1 MELHAAIRMLR
12 NAPYSIQAY
21 SWDAHARATSVGF
34 KYQSAWLRYFQSVEI
49 FCTLAW
55 PELVTDDRP
64 PTVVKPSPM
73 SSRRL
78 HFEEPTLN
86 RSLERGIEIL
96 RAFRPGADLL
106 GNGEIA
112 ERTGLSRATVSR
124 LCQTLVEVGMLEHD
138 RNLRAYRLAAPVLS
152 FAHAMR
158 AGSPVLKAVAP
169 LMQSLAEKLRI
180 NVGLA
185 VPDRD
190 EMVYLESVRYNRR
203 VSLRNVVAGQRV
215 PMELT
220 SLGRAYLAVADE
232 PRRRE
237 LMAQFRERR
246 KEGWSLIRDEITI
259 AIRSVAARG
268 YCSASWQPEVVA
280 LATPVVMEGRP
291 VYVLNVS
298 VATKASIA
306 ETEAMLGGSLL
317 ELSANVKATLAALDT
332 RRV

>member
-1 MELHAAIRMLR
+1 M
-12 NAPYSIQAY
+12 P
-21 SWDAHARATSVGF
+21 ARR
-34 KYQSAWLRYFQSVEI
+34 Q
-49 FCTLAW
+49 
-55 PELVTDDRP
+55 
-64 PTVVKPSPM
+64 
-73 SSRRL
+73 

-106 GNGEIA
+106 GNGEIS

-124 LCQTLVEVGMLEHD
+124 LTQTLVEVGMLEHD
-138 RNLRAYRLAAPVLS
+138 RSLRAYRLAAPVLS

-158 AGSPVLKAVAP
+158 AGSPVLNAVAP

-203 VSLRNVVAGQRV
+203 VSLRNVVAGQRI

-232 PRRRE
+232 PRRRA

-246 KEGWSLIRDEITI
+246 GSGWNPIRDEIKS
-259 AIRSVAARG
+259 AARSVAERG
-268 YCSASWQPEVVA
+268 FCSASWQPEVVA
-280 LATPVVMEGRP
+280 LATPIVLEGRP
-291 VYVLNVS
+291 IYVLNVS
-298 VATKASIA
+298 VTTKGSVAQ
-306 ETEAMLGGSLL
+306 TESMLAGPLL
-317 ELSANVKATLAALDT
+317 ELAEKVKSTLAALELN
-332 RRV
+332 RS